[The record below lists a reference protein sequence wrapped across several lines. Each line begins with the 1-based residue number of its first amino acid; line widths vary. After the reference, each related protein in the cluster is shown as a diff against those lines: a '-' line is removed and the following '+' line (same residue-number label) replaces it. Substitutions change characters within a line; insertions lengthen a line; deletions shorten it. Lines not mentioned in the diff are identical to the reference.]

1 MRKQRMWC
9 KEGNRKMEEFWIRN
23 GMHQGWLMNPALF
36 NVFIRNLEEEA
47 RKEQMG
53 KIIIGKEKV

>member
-1 MRKQRMWC
+1 
-9 KEGNRKMEEFWIRN
+9 
-23 GMHQGWLMNPALF
+23 MNPALF
-36 NVFIRNLEEEA
+36 NVFIRDLEEDT